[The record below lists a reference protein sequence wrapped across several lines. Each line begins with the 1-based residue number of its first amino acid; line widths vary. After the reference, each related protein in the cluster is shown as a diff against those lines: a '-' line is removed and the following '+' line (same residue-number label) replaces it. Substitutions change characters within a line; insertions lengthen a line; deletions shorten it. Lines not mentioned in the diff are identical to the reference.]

1 MAKEKQDN
9 VETDKTS
16 PAPGKGGLFVWLI
29 MGVVILAC
37 ATGGFA
43 LSQLMGSSVPAADPN
58 AHTEPAPAEK
68 FNPYHGA
75 PTAQKAESSGHGAK
89 KASSG
94 HGAKKASSG
103 HGAKKA
109 DAGNSVSQTLE
120 GSWIYEKMDPI
131 VANLDEPGVSR
142 FVRVTVI
149 LEMNKNIDIDGG
161 MAFLDE
167 KKIVLQDWMTT
178 YLAGLSLEDVRGS
191 RNLTRI
197 KQEVLEHF
205 NQILFDQ
212 GKPYIDRVLFKEF
225 AVQ

>member
-1 MAKEKQDN
+1 MAKE
-9 VETDKTS
+9 ETTRQEKNDTVKTAQTS
-16 PAPGKGGLFVWLI
+16 GKGGLLVWVI
-29 MGVVILAC
+29 TGVVIVAG

-43 LSQLMGSSVPAADPN
+43 LSQLMGSTAAAHDPN
-58 AHTEPAPAEK
+58 APAEAGPAEK

-75 PTAQKAESSGHGAK
+75 PTAQKAESGHGGGHGAK
-89 KASSG
+89 KAE
-94 HGAKKASSG
+94 AS
-103 HGAKKA
+103 
-109 DAGNSVSQTLE
+109 NVSQTLE
-120 GSWIYEKMDPI
+120 GSWIYDKLDPI

-149 LEMNKNIDIDGG
+149 LEMNKNIDVTGG

-197 KQEVLEHF
+197 KQDVLDHF

-212 GKPYIDRVLFKEF
+212 GKPYVDRVLFKEF